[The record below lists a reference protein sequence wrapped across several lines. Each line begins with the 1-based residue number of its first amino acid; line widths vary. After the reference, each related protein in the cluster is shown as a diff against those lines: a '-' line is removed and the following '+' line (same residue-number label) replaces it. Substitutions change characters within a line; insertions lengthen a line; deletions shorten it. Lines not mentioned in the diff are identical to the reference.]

1 MSENPENEILS
12 PNSSEESTASQLNPE
27 SSLPEDS
34 SFQRSLIAKWWDTLL
49 QWGWGE
55 SVFRFALGTA
65 AFLSLLLTTLLLQ
78 AFYYQVVQA
87 RAEEQKREIA
97 ELQEQA
103 MIILP
108 PIPGP
113 QELQGVMRQTS
124 LHTIIP
130 TRPRQEVIKYVVQ
143 PGDTVFG
150 IAEKFG
156 LKPQTILW
164 ANYYT
169 LLDNPHSL
177 KPGQELNIL
186 PVDGTYYQWQAG
198 DGLNGVARFFGVKP
212 EDIINFP
219 ANHLD
224 PETIGDYANPNIKPG
239 TWLVIPGGRRE
250 FVSWSAPIGVTRTN
264 PAVARALGPGSC
276 GPVNGGAIG
285 FGSFIWPANKH
296 YLSGYDYSPE
306 TNHYGI
312 DIAGNQGE
320 AVYASDAGVI
330 VYAGWNDWGYGNMII
345 IDHGNGFQTLYAHLS
360 ALNVVCGQSVGQG
373 DVIGAIGSTGRS
385 SGPHLH
391 FEIISSTSK
400 VNPWNFL
407 PPP

>member
-1 MSENPENEILS
+1 M
-12 PNSSEESTASQLNPE
+12 
-27 SSLPEDS
+27 
-34 SFQRSLIAKWWDTLL
+34 LL

-55 SVFRFALGTA
+55 SVFRSALTLA
-65 AFLSLLLTTLLLQ
+65 SLLTILLTTLLLQ
-78 AFYYQVVQA
+78 GFYHQVVQA
-87 RAEEQKREIA
+87 RAEEQERRA
-97 ELQEQA
+97 EQA
-103 MIILP
+103 VQQTMLSLP
-108 PIPGP
+108 PISAAS
-113 QELQGVMRQTS
+113 ELQGIARQTS

-130 TRPRQEVIKYVVQ
+130 SRPRQEVIKYTVQ

-177 KPGQELNIL
+177 RPGQELNIL

-198 DGLNGVARFFGVKP
+198 DGLNGVARFFGVTP

-219 ANHLD
+219 GNHLD
-224 PETIGDYANPNIKPG
+224 PKTIGDYAHPNIQPG
-239 TWLVIPGGRRE
+239 TWLVIPGGKRE
-250 FVSWSAPIGVTRTN
+250 FVSWSAPIGVTRQN

-276 GPVNGGAIG
+276 GPVSGGAVG
-285 FGSFIWPANKH
+285 FGTFIWPANKH

-312 DIAGNQGE
+312 DIAGNEGE
-320 AVYASDAGVI
+320 GVYASDAGVI

-391 FEIISSTSK
+391 FEIIYSTGK
-400 VNPWNFL
+400 VNPWNYL

>member
-1 MSENPENEILS
+1 MSEPSKPDLTPETSPEETLS
-12 PNSSEESTASQLNPE
+12 LRELLA
-27 SSLPEDS
+27 
-34 SFQRSLIAKWWDTLL
+34 RWWDMLL

-55 SVFRFALGTA
+55 SVFRSALTLA
-65 AFLSLLLTTLLLQ
+65 SFLTILLTTLLLQ
-78 AFYYQVVQA
+78 GFYHQIVQA
-87 RAEEQKREIA
+87 RAEEQQKRTEQI
-97 ELQEQA
+97 LQQT
-103 MIILP
+103 MLSLP
-108 PIPGP
+108 PLSVAS
-113 QELQGVMRQTS
+113 ELQGIARQTS
-124 LHTIIP
+124 LHTTIP
-130 TRPRQEVIKYVVQ
+130 SRPRQEVIKYTVQ

-177 KPGQELNIL
+177 RPGQELNIL

-219 ANHLD
+219 GNHLD
-224 PETIGDYANPNIKPG
+224 PKTIGDYAHPNIQPG
-239 TWLVIPGGRRE
+239 TWLIIPGGKRE
-250 FVSWSAPIGVTRTN
+250 FVSWSAPIGVTRQN
-264 PAVARALGPGSC
+264 PAVARALGPGAC
-276 GPVNGGAIG
+276 GPVSGGAVG
-285 FGSFIWPANKH
+285 FGTFIWPTNKH

-312 DIAGNQGE
+312 DIAGNEGE
-320 AVYASDAGVI
+320 GVYASDAGVI

-391 FEIISSTSK
+391 FEIIYSTGK
-400 VNPWNFL
+400 VNPWNYL